1 MPVAQTTAGRFSQHT
16 VGVVEIVLVVVVC
29 VLLVVVD
36 TVLLVVETVLLV
48 LLVEV
53 EEFTSSGQKS
63 GGGASFRLSTE
74 SSCLVV
80 APPNEAQYRFESV
93 PTVSTMPTCPRNGVG
108 SVTPLPLQTATTFSL
123 TSTTRQ
129 PAPLYL

>member
-74 SSCLVV
+74 SCLVV